1 MYPVSLIQTRHTAR
15 RTALGRAIRALLDD
29 AARACRDPNLAIPA
43 PPVGVGKCERRSHP
57 DTRCER
63 MTTPPPLAIVRWS
76 RRGGFPL
83 NLTAL
88 AMAISEHGLRA
99 IQLAGW
105 SLVTAMVVIVFI
117 TGLANAIY
125 GA

>member
-1 MYPVSLIQTRHTAR
+1 MTA
-15 RTALGRAIRALLDD
+15 
-29 AARACRDPNLAIPA
+29 
-43 PPVGVGKCERRSHP
+43 
-57 DTRCER
+57 
-63 MTTPPPLAIVRWS
+63 PPPLAIVRWA

-105 SLVTAMVVIVFI
+105 SLVTAMVITALI
-117 TGLANAIY
+117 TGLANAVY